1 MNGRVTLQPTTT
13 KSSAELVTRV
23 KAHEYLNA
31 MMNAASN
38 RARDWKRMASLSD
51 MLCWIVLDS
60 VVMVFVTVPTET
72 WSTLLIGWEKRAW
85 TYSSRITADT
95 RRPVTRKQN
104 MAKYV
109 KQNFAM
115 NRYTMYRLN
124 LLTDAL
130 NCASVTVVPGIKY
143 PLNSPT
149 RFPNT
154 MFIRGKGTPDA
165 IADIKA
171 TVNTRRSFPVA

>member
-104 MAKYV
+104 CNGEYISIVLFEVPTYHGEVCQAE
-109 KQNFAM
+109 F
-115 NRYTMYRLN
+115 RYEQVHN
-124 LLTDAL
+124 
-130 NCASVTVVPGIKY
+130 VQTV
-143 PLNSPT
+143 
-149 RFPNT
+149 
-154 MFIRGKGTPDA
+154 
-165 IADIKA
+165 
-171 TVNTRRSFPVA
+171 